1 MRAAVTIALKD
12 LSQRM
17 RDKSAILLGLVAPL
31 GLAFIF
37 AAIIPDATASSFD
50 VKVAVVDNDGGEI
63 SASFIDNV
71 LPAAEQQGLL
81 TVTKYDNAEQARTD
95 VEDGTQDAV
104 YIFPEG
110 YSASVQSGAGGTV
123 ELVRNVDSTIGGQ
136 IAKAVLDG
144 YLSEVEAVTLS
155 VGTAMMDGAQD
166 VGAITARAMDT
177 PAAVVLTDT
186 EASNR
191 TLDSKTFFAAGMA
204 VFFLFFTVQFGVSS
218 LLEERLNGTLPR
230 LLGAPISRWS
240 IIGGKALTSFVLGL
254 VSMVVLAVATTL
266 LIGAKW
272 GNPLGVA
279 ILMIAGVLAALGIM
293 AVVAVVAKT
302 PEQASNWQSIIAV
315 VLGLLGGTFFPL
327 SQGPRLLATLSKL
340 TPHAWFMQGLG
351 DISSGA
357 GLVAVVAPTLAM
369 LAFFVVTLALAI
381 WFGRGRV
388 LAP

>member
-1 MRAAVTIALKD
+1 
-12 LSQRM
+12 
-17 RDKSAILLGLVAPL
+17 
-31 GLAFIF
+31 
-37 AAIIPDATASSFD
+37 
-50 VKVAVVDNDGGEI
+50 
-63 SASFIDNV
+63 
-71 LPAAEQQGLL
+71 
-81 TVTKYDNAEQARTD
+81 
-95 VEDGTQDAV
+95 
-104 YIFPEG
+104 
-110 YSASVQSGAGGTV
+110 
-123 ELVRNVDSTIGGQ
+123 
-136 IAKAVLDG
+136 
-144 YLSEVEAVTLS
+144 
-155 VGTAMMDGAQD
+155 
-166 VGAITARAMDT
+166 
-177 PAAVVLTDT
+177 
-186 EASNR
+186 
-191 TLDSKTFFAAGMA
+191 
-204 VFFLFFTVQFGVSS
+204 
-218 LLEERLNGTLPR
+218 
-230 LLGAPISRWS
+230 
-240 IIGGKALTSFVLGL
+240 
-254 VSMVVLAVATTL
+254 VLAVATTL

-381 WFGRGRV
+381 WFGRERV

>member
-1 MRAAVTIALKD
+1 MRAAITIALKD

-17 RDKSAILLGLVAPL
+17 RDRSAILLGLVAPL

-37 AAIIPDATASSFD
+37 AAIIPDATASSFN
-50 VKVAVVDNDGGEI
+50 VQVGVVDNDGGVI
-63 SASFIDNV
+63 SASFIDDV

-81 TVTKYDNAEQARTD
+81 AVTKYDDAAAALAD
-95 VEDGTQDAV
+95 VENGNQDAV

-155 VGTAMMDGAQD
+155 VGAAMVDGAQD
-166 VGAITARAMDT
+166 VGTITARAMDT

-204 VFFLFFTVQFGVSS
+204 VFFLFFTVQFGVAS

-381 WFGRGRV
+381 WFGRERV

>member
-1 MRAAVTIALKD
+1 MRAAIIIALKD

-17 RDKSAILLGLVAPL
+17 RDKSAILMGIVAPL

-37 AAIIPDATASSFD
+37 AAIIPDASAGSFD
-50 VKVAVVDNDGGEI
+50 IHVAVVDNDGGQI
-63 SASFIDNV
+63 SSSFINDV
-71 LPAAEQQGLL
+71 LPSVEQQGLL
-81 TVTKYDNAEQARTD
+81 TVTKYDDADKALAD
-95 VEDGTQDAV
+95 VENGNQDAV
-104 YIFPEG
+104 YIFPAG
-110 YSASVQSGAGGTV
+110 YSASVQSGSGGTV
-123 ELVRNVDSTIGGQ
+123 RLVRNVDSTIGGQ
-136 IAKAVLDG
+136 IAKAVLDS

-155 VGTAMMDGAQD
+155 VGTAMADGAHD
-166 VGAITARAMDT
+166 VAAITARAMDT
-177 PAAVVLTDT
+177 PAAVVLAET

-191 TLDSKTFFAAGMA
+191 TLDTKTFFAAGMA
-204 VFFLFFTVQFGVSS
+204 IFFLFFTVQFGVSS

-266 LIGAKW
+266 LIGANW

-279 ILMIAGVLAALGIM
+279 VLMVAGVLSALGIM

-302 PEQASNWQSIIAV
+302 PEQAANWQSIIAV

-327 SQGPRLLATLSKL
+327 SQGPRLLALLSKL

-357 GLVAVVAPTLAM
+357 GLSAVIAPTLAM
-369 LAFFVVTLALAI
+369 AAFFVVTLGLAI
-381 WFGRGRV
+381 WFGRKRV